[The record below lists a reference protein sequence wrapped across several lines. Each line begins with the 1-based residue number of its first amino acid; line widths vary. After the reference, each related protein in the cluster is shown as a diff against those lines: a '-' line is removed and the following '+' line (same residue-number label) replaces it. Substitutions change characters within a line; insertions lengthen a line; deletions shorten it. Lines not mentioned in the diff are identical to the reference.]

1 MSITHTTHFFNNVL
15 TIMKQKIILF
25 GGTFDP
31 IHNGHIQVAQA
42 AASEIGA
49 HRVIFIPAR
58 RSPHKKN
65 IPSADQGQ
73 RFEMISL
80 AIGNYDEF
88 EVSDCEFQRKEPSY
102 TLDTVMH
109 FKNIVPEHSKLYW
122 LVGADVVTEL
132 HNWYRISDLIDS
144 CYLSFMPRGTG
155 EKLDFSGFDEIIG
168 IDRRKKLEKHTLN
181 TPLIEISSTEIR
193 QRIAESGDLS
203 MMLDPK
209 VADYIVENGLYR
221 L

>member
-1 MSITHTTHFFNNVL
+1 
-15 TIMKQKIILF
+15 MKEKIILF

-31 IHNGHIQVAQA
+31 IHNAHIQVANA
-42 AASEIGA
+42 AANEIGA
-49 HRVIFIPAR
+49 QRVIFIPAR

-65 IPSADQGQ
+65 IPSADQSQ

-80 AIGNYDEF
+80 AVEGYRNF

-102 TLDTVMH
+102 TIDTVMH
-109 FKNIVPEHSKLYW
+109 FKNLFGPQAKLYW
-122 LVGADVVTEL
+122 LVGADAVGEL
-132 HNWYRISDLIDS
+132 CNWYRISELIDN
-144 CYLSFMPRGTG
+144 CYLSFMPRTG
-155 EKLDFSGFDEIIG
+155 GDRLDFTGLDEIIG

-193 QRIAESGDLS
+193 QRIADSADLS

-209 VADYIVENGLYR
+209 IADYIVENGLYR
-221 L
+221 